1 MKKEKLQRKE
11 NKVNNSANKLKRYT
25 LASPQASDWHKRKSS
40 GGRFMN
46 FRVILKYDDGLS
58 RLIFTDKFGARSLV
72 RKFKDLA
79 LFSDV
84 GAKRIC
90 TDISVNLKHRPDV
103 VIERLSRRDLRRA
116 YFA

>member
-11 NKVNNSANKLKRYT
+11 NKVNNSPNKLKRYT
-25 LASPQASDWHKRKSS
+25 LANPQTSDGHKRKSS

-46 FRVILKYDDGLS
+46 FRVVLKFDDGLS
-58 RLIFTDKFGARSLV
+58 RLIFTDKFGARSLI
-72 RKFKDLA
+72 RKFKDLS
-79 LFSDV
+79 LFNDV

-90 TDISVNLKHRPDV
+90 TEISVNLKNRPNV
-103 VIERLSRRDLRRA
+103 VIERLSRRDLRRV

>member
-11 NKVNNSANKLKRYT
+11 NKVDNSTNKLKRYT
-25 LASPQASDWHKRKSS
+25 LASPQTSDWHKRKSS

-46 FRVILKYDDGLS
+46 FRVVMKFDDGFS

-72 RKFKDLA
+72 RKFRDTT
-79 LFSDV
+79 LFKDV

-90 TDISVNLKHRPDV
+90 TDIVVNLKHRPDV